1 MDVAAILANEVNVS
15 GRRISI
21 YIVEGY
27 YQMWRSDVGTSAYA
41 VISAELVASITN
53 VPSAASIS
61 ATASN
66 IKDIRRNEKR
76 EDSVSEHMDNSEAI
90 PSDYKQQQELYKEH
104 EEGELV
110 ESLRLT
116 DRGKKDI
123 RAAIARLPRMDI
135 LRMSDLAKT
144 ITSYRNTAS

>member
-66 IKDIRRNEKR
+66 IKNIRRNEKGE
-76 EDSVSEHMDNSEAI
+76 EDSVPKHMDNSEAI
-90 PSDYKQQQELYKEH
+90 PGDYKQQQEPYKEH
-104 EEGELV
+104 EEDELV
-110 ESLRLT
+110 EGLNRLT
-116 DRGKKDI
+116 DRSK
-123 RAAIARLPRMDI
+123 
-135 LRMSDLAKT
+135 
-144 ITSYRNTAS
+144 SYSSGNCQTTKNRYSQNK

>member
-1 MDVAAILANEVNVS
+1 
-15 GRRISI
+15 
-21 YIVEGY
+21 
-27 YQMWRSDVGTSAYA
+27 
-41 VISAELVASITN
+41 
-53 VPSAASIS
+53 
-61 ATASN
+61 
-66 IKDIRRNEKR
+66 
-76 EDSVSEHMDNSEAI
+76 MDNSEAI

-135 LRMSDLAKT
+135 LRMSDLLQKL
-144 ITSYRNTAS
+144 